1 MTDKKLLVLGV
12 VVACLLSACGQ
23 QTPEVAAEVEAVA
36 DEPAA
41 ALAAEPVD
49 YTALLANRA
58 EEDRARDGSR
68 KPAEVLAVLGV
79 EPGMDALDLVA
90 AGGWYT
96 AVLSAVIG
104 DEGSVAA
111 QNPGWMHGFRD
122 GAITAG
128 IDTRIEG
135 GLSNVSKLDNEWA
148 DLAMMEPQFD
158 VALSALNVHDVY
170 FIEGREG
177 AAQFATAVYNAL
189 RPGGVFGLIEHVGN
203 ADGDN
208 EALHRLPRAL
218 TIEIVAAAGFELEA
232 DSDVLAN
239 PDDDGTLSVFD
250 ESVRGN
256 TDRFLLKFR
265 KPVTTG
271 AE

>member
-1 MTDKKLLVLGV
+1 MSDKKLAMLGV
-12 VVACLLSACGQ
+12 VATFLLCACGQ
-23 QTPEVAAEVEAVA
+23 PALEAPTESEA
-36 DEPAA
+36 PPDEPAA
-41 ALAAEPVD
+41 APAAEPVD
-49 YTALLANRA
+49 YAVRLANRS
-58 EEDRARDGSR
+58 EPDRARDGGR
-68 KPAEVLAVLGV
+68 KPAKVLAVLGV
-79 EPGMDALDLVA
+79 EPGMDVLDLVA

-96 AVLSAVIG
+96 AVLSAVVG

-128 IDTRIEG
+128 IDTRIES
-135 GLSNVSKLDNEWA
+135 GLSNVSKLNNEWA
-148 DLAMMEPQFD
+148 DLAIMEPQFD
-158 VALSALNVHDVY
+158 VAVSALNVHDVY
-170 FIEGREG
+170 FFEGPEG
-177 AAQFATAVYNAL
+177 AEQFATAVYNVL

-218 TIEIVAAAGFELEA
+218 TIEIVAAAGFELEE
-232 DSDVLAN
+232 DSDILSN

-250 ESVRGN
+250 DSVRGN

-265 KPVTTG
+265 KPATTRV
-271 AE
+271 E

>member
-1 MTDKKLLVLGV
+1 MTDKKLAMLGV
-12 VVACLLSACGQ
+12 VAAFLLSACGQ
-23 QTPEVAAEVEAVA
+23 PAPEAPAAAEAAV

-41 ALAAEPVD
+41 VPAAEPVD
-49 YTALLANRA
+49 YTALLANRS
-58 EEDRARDGSR
+58 EEDRVRDGGR
-68 KPAEVLAVLGV
+68 KPGEVLAVLGV

-96 AVLSAVIG
+96 AVLSAVVG

-128 IDTRIEG
+128 IDARIEG

-170 FIEGREG
+170 FIEGPEG
-177 AAQFATAVYNAL
+177 AAQFATAVYNVL

-203 ADGDN
+203 AGGDN
-208 EALHRLPRAL
+208 ETLHRLPRAL
-218 TIEIVAAAGFELEA
+218 TIEIVAAAGFELEE

-265 KPVTTG
+265 KPTMTRT
-271 AE
+271 E